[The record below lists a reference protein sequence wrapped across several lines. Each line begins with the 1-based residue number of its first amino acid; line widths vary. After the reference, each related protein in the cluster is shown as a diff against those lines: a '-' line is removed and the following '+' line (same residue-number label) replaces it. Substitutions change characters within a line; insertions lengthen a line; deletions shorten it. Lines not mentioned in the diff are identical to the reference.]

1 MKILSIMMAVSALA
15 LFSVPSSAEYK
26 FQNSMQTS
34 QKAVSMSKVERPQT
48 MQLLF
53 DNKERNTGEKEI
65 YEKVMKSAKA
75 TGFEL
80 KEMEAMKIAHIV
92 NGALENEPPEA
103 ASISIKVTIHLKRP
117 VKIEI
122 ELSL

>member
-65 YEKVMKSAKA
+65 YEKVMKSAKT